1 MKSYIKVSK
10 TVLILMAY
18 LVSGW
23 FILDPAPLPM
33 ALFVFVAQPLIAIA
47 AVIYVVEV
55 LRELKERGVL

>member
-10 TVLILMAY
+10 TLLILIAY

-33 ALFVFVAQPLIAIA
+33 AFFVFVAQPLFLLAAILYL
-47 AVIYVVEV
+47 IEILLE
-55 LRELKERGVL
+55 LRQHGIL